1 MYENRAYYL
10 IKQYYTQSLSDQEWI
25 ELEALFHTEDPKIL
39 DAAFI
44 RLMKEEINHDVGE
57 VDEAHLQQR
66 ISEILQVDVQ
76 EQPRSSDQPIRLQRM
91 SKLTRSM
98 WFSIAAILV
107 LVGFLAVLFYPKN
120 PNETLSTAAVDT
132 VVTDLLPGQD
142 GGILSFENG
151 KTIDLSNLPEGKTTL
166 RSYDNIAIEVER
178 TNATYALIQDKPTAS
193 LIYQEIETPKGRR
206 FRVNLSDGSR
216 IWLNAGSKLR
226 FPIQFD
232 SEKREVYLSGEA
244 YFEVA
249 HQADRPFRVK
259 FKNMDSSVEVL
270 GTKFN
275 INNYPENQEITTTL
289 IEGKVQIINQH
300 NTRMLAP
307 GDVAVAT
314 SDGSI
319 RHFTNSSASN
329 SLAWKDNY
337 FQFNEADIK
346 TVMTE
351 LGRWYNFEV
360 DYAGK
365 LPAEKYSGKIGKDLT
380 LNQVME
386 ILAGTNIRYKV
397 INKNRIR
404 IYAD

>member
-66 ISEILQVDVQ
+66 VSEILQVDVQ
-76 EQPRSSDQPIRLQRM
+76 EKPHSSDQPIRLQRM

-98 WFSIAAILV
+98 WISIAATLV

-120 PNETLSTAAVDT
+120 SNETLATAAVDT

-259 FKNMDSSVEVL
+259 FKNMNSSVEVL

-275 INNYPENQEITTTL
+275 INNYAENKEITTTL

-300 NTRMLAP
+300 NTRILAP

-319 RHFTNSSASN
+319 RHFTNSSPAN

-346 TVMTE
+346 TVMAE
-351 LGRWYNFEV
+351 LGRWYNFEA